1 MTDYDNRL
9 TWTLFKVDPDKVRPN
24 GPTYSGTFTDD
35 TGAEFYIDA
44 WVKTAKSGRSFFSG
58 KAKRKQA
65 RQEDVVE
72 KVRQGVN
79 QHFATG
85 LDDDIPFAP
94 EWR

>member
-1 MTDYDNRL
+1 MNDYPREL

-44 WVKTAKSGRSFFSG
+44 WVKTSKNGRSFFSG
-58 KAKRKQA
+58 KAKRTQP

-79 QHFATG
+79 QHFGTG
-85 LDDDIPFAP
+85 NDADEIPF
-94 EWR
+94 